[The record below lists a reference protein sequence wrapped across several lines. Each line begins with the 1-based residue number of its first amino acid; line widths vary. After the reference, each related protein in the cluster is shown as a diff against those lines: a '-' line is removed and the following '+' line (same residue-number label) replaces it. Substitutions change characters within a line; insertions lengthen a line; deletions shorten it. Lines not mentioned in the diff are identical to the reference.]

1 MRGGRALLP
10 APPGGHSLRV
20 LTGHVV
26 GHLPGIVQ
34 EAELPA
40 VQRFPGPLVS
50 QLVPG
55 ATGRGSCQ
63 WLA

>member
-1 MRGGRALLP
+1 MRGGKAPLPALL
-10 APPGGHSLRV
+10 GGQSPRV
-20 LTGHVV
+20 LTSHVV

-63 WLA
+63 PLA